1 MAFEIKGAIRNVEET
16 APWDVIALA
25 EAGDGFVKNAAFET
39 ALKMRFVEAME
50 RLDAVSLD
58 QLHKINGLV
67 QHADSKTK
75 LVLDMYVN
83 IGMPVSCVAV
93 AFNPTK
99 LVITAQCPS
108 CF

>member
-1 MAFEIKGAIRNVEET
+1 MTSRSQSLGFASVAFEIKGAIRNVEET

-75 LVLDMYVN
+75 LVIKFVE
-83 IGMPVSCVAV
+83 AV
-93 AFNPTK
+93 A
-99 LVITAQCPS
+99 I
-108 CF
+108 